1 MYKDKKQENQEK
13 IGKEEKKAISL
24 LRDAYPKEEKNGA
37 VEIAK
42 TIYELYKDNDIDFAK
57 QIMKYVTRVDWP
69 NKKHDFIYRVEKEM
83 KALGGP
89 DFKSFIEAVKRE
101 RRGAIPVEIGGVT
114 VKYENRSNTSVKISV
129 SIWGNVMVE
138 RLADGRWRIS
148 SHSSTD
154 KEPYIV
160 SIGESPSCSCLD
172 FVYRKN
178 KVGGKCKHIYE
189 AEAVKAAIEMA
200 SEL

>member
-1 MYKDKKQENQEK
+1 MDKDIKREGIEN
-13 IGKEEKKAISL
+13 KEREARKALSL
-24 LRDAYPKEEKNGA
+24 LRNAYPKEEKGGA
-37 VEIAK
+37 LQIAN
-42 TIYELYKDNDIDFAK
+42 TIYELYKNNDRDFAK

-129 SIWGNVMVE
+129 SIWGNVIVE